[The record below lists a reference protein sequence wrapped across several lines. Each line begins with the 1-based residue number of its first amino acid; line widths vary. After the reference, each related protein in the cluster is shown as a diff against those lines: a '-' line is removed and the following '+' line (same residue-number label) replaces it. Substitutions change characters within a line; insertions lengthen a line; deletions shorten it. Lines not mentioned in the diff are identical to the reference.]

1 MTLSNDTFTICSWP
15 ENHGK
20 THIHIWWY
28 LGSQYQAPQLEVYG
42 RSSCQI
48 TSEMNLFRSSQDGDN
63 DDTMGNWLGSNILLD
78 SFVIGIIG
86 ANQSFILG
94 PL

>member
-1 MTLSNDTFTICSWP
+1 
-15 ENHGK
+15 
-20 THIHIWWY
+20 
-28 LGSQYQAPQLEVYG
+28 
-42 RSSCQI
+42 
-48 TSEMNLFRSSQDGDN
+48 MNLFRSSQDGDN

>member
-42 RSSCQI
+42 RQI
-48 TSEMNLFRSSQDGDN
+48 QLSSQDGEN

-94 PL
+94 PW